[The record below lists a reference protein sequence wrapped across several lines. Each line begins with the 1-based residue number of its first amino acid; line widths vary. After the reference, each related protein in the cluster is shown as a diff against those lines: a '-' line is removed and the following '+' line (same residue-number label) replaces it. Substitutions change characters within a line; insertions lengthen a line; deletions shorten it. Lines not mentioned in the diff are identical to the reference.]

1 MADERS
7 AFGRV
12 AWRLAQAAGM
22 VVLLAAVFV
31 AGYLVRWGC
40 APAEPEDQAPAD
52 AGEGTAAKPEGTAA
66 GPAEEEA
73 EAEPARV
80 WTCSMHPQIR
90 QQKPGRCPICGM
102 ELIPVA
108 RREAT
113 GSMRR
118 FETTEAG
125 RKLMEIETAPVERR
139 FVEARIRMVGKIEYD
154 ETRLAYITA
163 WVPGRLD
170 RLFVDYTGV
179 SVREGDHL
187 VELYSPELLS
197 AQEEL
202 LQAKRAVEN
211 LRGSNVGI
219 VRETAQATVE
229 AVREKLR
236 LWGLTK
242 QQVEAIEE
250 RGTPSDHMTIYAPV
264 GGIVVHMNALEGMYV
279 DTGTRIYTIA
289 DLSQAWVK
297 LDAYE
302 SDLAWIKYGQ
312 EIEFTTVAF
321 PGETFTG
328 TIAFIHPV
336 LNEKTRTVKVRV
348 NAPNPEGKLRPGMFV
363 RAVARAKVAE
373 GGRVMDP
380 DLAGKWICPM
390 HPDIVKSAAG
400 QCDICEMPLVR
411 TESLGYVPVDPE
423 KREAPL
429 VIPAT
434 APLITGTRAVVYR
447 EVPGTEEPTYEGLEI
462 VLGPRA
468 GDWYLVRSGLAEG
481 DRVVVNGNF
490 KIDSQLQI
498 EAKPSMMTP
507 AGGGGGAGHAH
518 AGHGEAGPKQEPGEP
533 AVQLP
538 PAVRA
543 QLMEIPPLAGKVGE
557 ALQRGDLAAAR
568 AAFAELE
575 KAVEAVDRKALT
587 GDTHMLWME
596 LAMLLKN
603 DAVEGQE
610 AETLEDAERVS
621 GRLEEHA
628 RRLTAAFGL
637 HGEPPP
643 AAAEPLPAP
652 VRAALADLYEAYFAL
667 QEALAGDQLPTDEA
681 LGALRT
687 ATEAVPTDKMA
698 EPVREAWSAH
708 RKAILKTLE
717 DVDEAEGIEAARTG
731 FALLSESLSALAR
744 RVGSPMDGPLY
755 LLHCPMAFSN
765 RGANWL
771 QADAEVRNPY
781 FGSAMPKCGEVTKV
795 IQPARSKAE
804 GGDGHE

>member
-66 GPAEEEA
+66 KESES
-73 EAEPARV
+73 EAEPATV
-80 WTCSMHPQIR
+80 WTCSMHPQVR
-90 QQKPGRCPICGM
+90 SEEPGLCPKCGM
-102 ELIPVA
+102 DLIPVA
-108 RREAT
+108 NRET
-113 GSMRR
+113 QGERR

-179 SVREGDHL
+179 SVRKGDHL

-289 DLSQAWVK
+289 DLSQVWVK

-363 RAVARAKVAE
+363 RAVARAKVTE

-390 HPDIVKSAAG
+390 HPDIVKADAG
-400 QCDICEMPLVR
+400 SCDICEMPLVR
-411 TESLGYVPVDPE
+411 TESLGYVPVDPA

-429 VIPAT
+429 VIPAS

-447 EVPGTEEPTYEGLEI
+447 VVPDAEKPTYEGLEI
-462 VLGPRA
+462 VLGPRT
-468 GDWYLVRSGLAEG
+468 GDYYIVRSGLAEG
-481 DRVVVNGNF
+481 DRVVTNGNF

-498 EAKPSMMTP
+498 EAKPSMMMP
-507 AGGGGGAGHAH
+507 EG
-518 AGHGEAGPKQEPGEP
+518 GEAAAHEHEHAAEEEPGT
-533 AVQLP
+533 
-538 PAVRA
+538 
-543 QLMEIPPLAGKVGE
+543 G
-557 ALQRGDLAAAR
+557 AA
-568 AAFAELE
+568 
-575 KAVEAVDRKALT
+575 
-587 GDTHMLWME
+587 
-596 LAMLLKN
+596 
-603 DAVEGQE
+603 
-610 AETLEDAERVS
+610 
-621 GRLEEHA
+621 
-628 RRLTAAFGL
+628 
-637 HGEPPP
+637 PP
-643 AAAEPLPAP
+643 AAPPTERDPP
-652 VRAALADLYEAYFAL
+652 VGAALADLYEAYFAL
-667 QEALAGDQLPTDEA
+667 QVALAGDQLPTDEA

>member
-22 VVLLAAVFV
+22 VVLLAAVFA

-52 AGEGTAAKPEGTAA
+52 AGEGTAGKPEGTAA
-66 GPAEEEA
+66 KESGS
-73 EAEPARV
+73 EAEPATV
-80 WTCSMHPQIR
+80 WTCSMHPQVR
-90 QQKPGRCPICGM
+90 SEEPGLCPKCVM
-102 ELIPVA
+102 DLIPVA
-108 RREAT
+108 KRET
-113 GSMRR
+113 QGERR
-118 FETTEAG
+118 FATTEAG

-139 FVEARIRMVGKIEYD
+139 FVEARIRMVGKVEYD

-219 VRETAQATVE
+219 VRETAQSTVE

-289 DLSQAWVK
+289 DLSQVWVK

-390 HPDIVKSAAG
+390 HPDVVKADTGS
-400 QCDICEMPLVR
+400 CDICEMPLVR
-411 TESLGYVPVDPE
+411 TESLGYVPVDPA

-429 VIPAT
+429 VIPAS

-447 EVPGTEEPTYEGLEI
+447 VVPDAEKPTYEGVEI
-462 VLGPRA
+462 VLGPRT
-468 GDWYLVRSGLAEG
+468 GDYYIVRSGLAEG
-481 DRVVVNGNF
+481 DRVVTNGNF

-498 EAKPSMMTP
+498 EAKPSMMMP
-507 AGGGGGAGHAH
+507 EG
-518 AGHGEAGPKQEPGEP
+518 GEAAAHEHEHAAEEEPGT
-533 AVQLP
+533 
-538 PAVRA
+538 
-543 QLMEIPPLAGKVGE
+543 G
-557 ALQRGDLAAAR
+557 AA
-568 AAFAELE
+568 
-575 KAVEAVDRKALT
+575 
-587 GDTHMLWME
+587 
-596 LAMLLKN
+596 
-603 DAVEGQE
+603 
-610 AETLEDAERVS
+610 
-621 GRLEEHA
+621 
-628 RRLTAAFGL
+628 
-637 HGEPPP
+637 PP
-643 AAAEPLPAP
+643 AAPPTELDSA
-652 VRAALADLYEAYFAL
+652 VRAALADLYEAYFVL
-667 QEALAGDQLPTDEA
+667 QVALAGDHLPTAEA
-681 LGALRT
+681 AQALR
-687 ATEAVPTDKMA
+687 AAVEAVPADKMA
-698 EPVREAWSAH
+698 EPIREAWSAH

-744 RVGSPMDGPLY
+744 RVGSSMDGPLY

-781 FGSAMPKCGEVTKV
+781 FGSAMPKCGEVTEV